1 MKQIRY
7 YMLAALAT
15 MMLVGCT
22 EDNNMD
28 AIPKPV
34 PAGIPETDEVAKALS
49 DIPGVTNVRLV
60 DEENTADDDSEAGET
75 ESLKANRRAG
85 ETAYVPSYTFS
96 FEQPIDHNRPELGTY
111 LQSCRLRYKGAEK
124 NVVVL
129 THGYNMEYYDTD
141 LATQLD
147 ANQLNIEHRY
157 FGESLPEAFDN
168 LDMTYLNSNQQA
180 RDIHNIVSTLKKYLF
195 KTGKWASTGTSK
207 DGITTALQAYWS
219 DYYKWTD
226 FDVYVPFCAPFLT
239 GTDYADGTH
248 SCNDITPGTY
258 LKDVCGYGYEA
269 GSKEAI
275 AYERLKKIPLLICTN
290 AKIRAA
296 ANKAVYQAA
305 PGSYQK
311 ILEQYNAKSP
321 MSTGDQTKDVTAF
334 ALYTYYNALFGK
346 FSYVQFYTWADLV
359 PDLKPLEDG
368 TATEEQWNFFMQFI
382 TWDYEEMKKYLADQQ
397 KKNTSQTMR
406 RGLTK
411 EEEQWDFLRF
421 RRESPGAPYNIQAF
435 TELGSADNDYSI
447 ANAPGSI
454 LKPADCEKVNYMFT
468 AQALYEQCGKA
479 GIYKQD
485 GGKLMKD
492 FRKWAETEN
501 TQPIIFVYAYNDP
514 WTGGG
519 IDDETVSQNPNM
531 LVRVVDGTATHA
543 DAFLHRELY
552 MKDSETKIVNAL
564 NKFLKLK

>member
-28 AIPKPV
+28 AIPQPV
-34 PAGIPETDEVAKALS
+34 PAGIPETDEVIKALS

-60 DEENTADDDSEAGET
+60 DEENTDDYSGAGET
-75 ESLKANRRAG
+75 ESLEANRRAG

-96 FEQPIDHNRPELGTY
+96 FEQPIDHNNPELGTY
-111 LQSCRLRYKGAEK
+111 LQACRLRYKGAEK

-147 ANQLNIEHRY
+147 ANQLSIEHRY
-157 FGESLPEAFDN
+157 FGQSLPEAFDN
-168 LDMTYLNSNQQA
+168 VDMTYLNSYQQA
-180 RDIHNIVSTLKKYLF
+180 CDIHNIVSTLKKYLF

-226 FDVYVPFCAPFLT
+226 FNVYVPFCAPFLT
-239 GTDYADGTH
+239 GTDYTDGTH

-275 AYERLKKIPLLICTN
+275 AYERLRKIPQLICTN

-296 ANKAVYQAA
+296 ANKAVYQAD
-305 PGSYQK
+305 PVSYQK

-334 ALYTYYNALFGK
+334 TLYNYYNALFSK
-346 FSYVQFYTWADLV
+346 FSYVQFYTWADIV
-359 PDLKPLEDG
+359 PDLEPLEKG
-368 TATEEQWNFFMQFI
+368 TATEDQWIFFMQFI
-382 TWDYEEMKKYLADQQ
+382 VMDSKALDKYLADQQ
-397 KKNTSQTMR
+397 KKKTSQAMR

-421 RRESPGAPYNIQAF
+421 RRESPAAPYNIQSF

-447 ANAPGSI
+447 VNTTGY
-454 LKPADCEKVNYMFT
+454 LKADDCLKVNYMFST
-468 AQALYEQCGKA
+468 QALYEKCGKA

-485 GGKLMKD
+485 GGYLMKD

-519 IDDETVSQNPNM
+519 ISDEAISKNSNM
-531 LVRVVDGTATHA
+531 LVKVVDGLATHT
-543 DAFLHRELY
+543 DVFLHREFY
-552 MKDSETKIVNAL
+552 TKDSETKIVNAL

>member
-1 MKQIRY
+1 MKEIRY
-7 YMLAALAT
+7 YLLAAVAT
-15 MMLVGCT
+15 MMLAGCT

-28 AIPKPV
+28 VIPQSV
-34 PAGIPETDEVAKALS
+34 PASVPETDEVIKALS
-49 DIPGVTNVRLV
+49 DIPGVKNVKLL
-60 DEENTADDDSEAGET
+60 DEEATDDYSGAEEVGGE
-75 ESLKANRRAG
+75 EANRRAG
-85 ETAYVPSYTFS
+85 ATVKVPSYTFS

-111 LQSCRLRYKGAEK
+111 LQACRLRYKGAEK

-141 LATQLD
+141 LATHLD

-157 FGESLPEAFDN
+157 FGQSLPEPFDN

-258 LKDVCGYGYEA
+258 LKDVCGNGYEA

-275 AYERLKKIPLLICTN
+275 AYERLRKIPQLICTN

-296 ANKAVYQAA
+296 ANKGVYQSDPA
-305 PGSYQK
+305 SYEK
-311 ILEQYNAKSP
+311 ILEQYNTKSP

-334 ALYTYYNALFGK
+334 TLYTYYNALFSK
-346 FSYVQFYTWADLV
+346 FSYVQFYMWADIV

-368 TATEEQWNFFMQFI
+368 TATQDQWNFFMQFI
-382 TWDYEEMKKYLADQQ
+382 TWDDKALEKYLVDQQ
-397 KKNTSQTMR
+397 KKKTSQTMR

-421 RRESPGAPYNIQAF
+421 RRESPRAPYNIQSF
-435 TELGSADNDYSI
+435 TELGSADNDYSL
-447 ANAPGSI
+447 ADVPGSI
-454 LKPADCEKVNYMFT
+454 LKADECVKVNYIFT
-468 AQALYEQCGKA
+468 TQYLYEQCGKA

-485 GGKLMKD
+485 GGYLMKH
-492 FRKWAETEN
+492 FREWAETEK

-519 IDDETVSQNPNM
+519 ISDETVAKNPNM
-531 LVRVVDGTATHA
+531 LIKVVDGLATHT
-543 DAFLHRELY
+543 DVFLHREQY
-552 MKDSETKIVNAL
+552 TKDSETKIVNAL

>member
-28 AIPKPV
+28 AIPQPV
-34 PAGIPETDEVAKALS
+34 PAGIPETDEVIKALS

-60 DEENTADDDSEAGET
+60 DEENTDDYSGAGEI
-75 ESLKANRRAG
+75 ESLEANRRAG

-96 FEQPIDHNRPELGTY
+96 FEQPIDHNNPELGTY
-111 LQSCRLRYKGAEK
+111 LQACRLRYKGAEK

-157 FGESLPEAFDN
+157 FGQSLPEAFDN
-168 LDMTYLNSNQQA
+168 VDMTYLNSNQQA

-226 FDVYVPFCAPFLT
+226 FNVYVPFCAPFLT
-239 GTDYADGTH
+239 GTDYTDGTH

-269 GSKEAI
+269 GSKEVI
-275 AYERLKKIPLLICTN
+275 AYERLRKIPQLICTN

-296 ANKAVYQAA
+296 ANKAVYQADPA
-305 PGSYQK
+305 SYGK
-311 ILEQYNAKSP
+311 IIEQYNAKSP

-334 ALYTYYNALFGK
+334 TLYTYYNALFSK
-346 FSYVQFYTWADLV
+346 FSYVQFYTWADIV

-368 TATEEQWNFFMQFI
+368 TATEDQWNFFMQFI
-382 TWDYEEMKKYLADQQ
+382 VMDDKALDKYLADQ
-397 KKNTSQTMR
+397 KKKTSQAMR
-406 RGLTK
+406 RGNTK

-421 RRESPGAPYNIQAF
+421 RRESPRAPYNIQAF

-447 ANAPGSI
+447 VNTTGY
-454 LKPADCEKVNYMFT
+454 LKADDCLKVNYLFT
-468 AQALYEQCGKA
+468 TQALYEQCGKA

-485 GGKLMKD
+485 GGYLMKD

-519 IDDETVSQNPNM
+519 ISDEAISKNPNM
-531 LVRVVDGTATHA
+531 LVKVVDGLATHT
-543 DAFLHRELY
+543 DVFLHREFY
-552 MKDSETKIVNAL
+552 TKDSETKIVNAL

>member
-1 MKQIRY
+1 
-7 YMLAALAT
+7 MLAALAT

-28 AIPKPV
+28 AIPQPV
-34 PAGIPETDEVAKALS
+34 PAGTPETDEVIKALS

-60 DEENTADDDSEAGET
+60 DEENTDDD
-75 ESLKANRRAG
+75 
-85 ETAYVPSYTFS
+85 VPSYTFS
-96 FEQPIDHNRPELGTY
+96 FEQPIDHERPELGTY
-111 LQSCRLRYKGAEK
+111 LQACRLRYKGAEK

-147 ANQLNIEHRY
+147 ANQLSIEHRY
-157 FGESLPEAFDN
+157 FGQSLPEAFDN
-168 LDMTYLNSNQQA
+168 VDMTYLNSNQQA
-180 RDIHNIVSTLKKYLF
+180 RDIHNIVSALKKYLF

-207 DGITTALQAYWS
+207 GGITTALQAYWS

-226 FDVYVPFCAPFLT
+226 FNVYVPFCAPFLT
-239 GTDYADGTH
+239 GTDYTDGSH

-275 AYERLKKIPLLICTN
+275 AYERLRKIPQLICTN

-296 ANKAVYQAA
+296 ANKAVYQADL
-305 PGSYQK
+305 GSYQK

-334 ALYTYYNALFGK
+334 TLYTYYNALFSK
-346 FSYVQFYTWADLV
+346 FSYVQFYTWADIV

-368 TATEEQWNFFMQFI
+368 TATEDQWNFFMQFI
-382 TWDYEEMKKYLADQQ
+382 TWDDKALDKYLAQQ
-397 KKNTSQTMR
+397 KKKTTQAMR
-406 RGLTK
+406 RGSTK

-421 RRESPGAPYNIQAF
+421 RRESPAAPYNIQSF

-447 ANAPGSI
+447 VNTTGY
-454 LKPADCEKVNYMFT
+454 LKADDCLKVNYLFT
-468 AQALYEQCGKA
+468 NQALYEQCGKA

-485 GGKLMKD
+485 GGYLMKD

-519 IDDETVSQNPNM
+519 IGDDIVAKNPNM
-531 LVRVVDGTATHA
+531 LVRVVDGIATHT

-552 MKDSETKIVNAL
+552 TKDSETKIVNAL

>member
-1 MKQIRY
+1 MKLIRY
-7 YMLAALAT
+7 YMLAALTT

-28 AIPKPV
+28 AIPQPV

-60 DEENTADDDSEAGET
+60 DEENTDDD
-75 ESLKANRRAG
+75 
-85 ETAYVPSYTFS
+85 VPSYTFS

-111 LQSCRLRYKGAEK
+111 LQACRLRYKGAEK

-147 ANQLNIEHRY
+147 ANQLSIEHRY
-157 FGESLPEAFDN
+157 FGQSLPEPFDN
-168 LDMTYLNSNQQA
+168 VDMTYLNSNQQA
-180 RDIHNIVSTLKKYLF
+180 RDIHNIVSALKKYLF

-207 DGITTALQAYWS
+207 GGITTALQAYWS

-226 FDVYVPFCAPFLT
+226 FNVYVPFCAPFLT
-239 GTDYADGTH
+239 GTDYTDGTH

-258 LKDVCGYGYEA
+258 LKDICGYGYEA

-275 AYERLKKIPLLICTN
+275 AYERLRKIPQLICTN

-296 ANKAVYQAA
+296 ANKAVYQADL
-305 PGSYQK
+305 GSYQK

-334 ALYTYYNALFGK
+334 ALYTYYNALFSK
-346 FSYVQFYTWADLV
+346 FSYVQFYTWADIV

-368 TATEEQWNFFMQFI
+368 TATEDQWNFFMQFI
-382 TWDYEEMKKYLADQQ
+382 TWDDKALDKYLADQ
-397 KKNTSQTMR
+397 KKKTTQAMR
-406 RGLTK
+406 RGSTK

-421 RRESPGAPYNIQAF
+421 RRESPAAPYNIQSF

-447 ANAPGSI
+447 VNTTGY
-454 LKPADCEKVNYMFT
+454 LKADDCLKVNYMFST
-468 AQALYEQCGKA
+468 QALYEQCGKA

-485 GGKLMKD
+485 GGYLMKD
-492 FRKWAETEN
+492 FRKWVETEN

-519 IDDETVSQNPNM
+519 ISDEAITKNPNM
-531 LVRVVDGTATHA
+531 LVRVVDGTATHT

-552 MKDSETKIVNAL
+552 TKDSETKIVNAL

>member
-28 AIPKPV
+28 AIPQPV
-34 PAGIPETDEVAKALS
+34 PAGIPETDEVIKALS

-60 DEENTADDDSEAGET
+60 DEENTDDYSGAGET
-75 ESLKANRRAG
+75 ESLEANRRAG

-96 FEQPIDHNRPELGTY
+96 FEQPIDHNNPELGTY
-111 LQSCRLRYKGAEK
+111 LQACRLRYKGAEK

-157 FGESLPEAFDN
+157 FGQSLPEAFDN
-168 LDMTYLNSNQQA
+168 VDMTYLNSNQQA

-226 FDVYVPFCAPFLT
+226 FNVYVPFCAPFLT
-239 GTDYADGTH
+239 GTDYTDGTH

-258 LKDVCGYGYEA
+258 LKDICGYGYEA

-275 AYERLKKIPLLICTN
+275 AYERLRKIPQLICTN

-296 ANKAVYQAA
+296 ANKAVYQAD
-305 PGSYQK
+305 PVSYQK

-334 ALYTYYNALFGK
+334 TLYTYYNALFSK
-346 FSYVQFYTWADLV
+346 FSYVQFYTWADIV

-368 TATEEQWNFFMQFI
+368 TATEDQWIFFMQFI
-382 TWDYEEMKKYLADQQ
+382 VMDSKALDKYLADQQ
-397 KKNTSQTMR
+397 KKKTSQAMR

-421 RRESPGAPYNIQAF
+421 RRESPRAPYNIQAF
-435 TELGSADNDYSI
+435 TELGSADNDYSLV
-447 ANAPGSI
+447 NTTGY
-454 LKPADCEKVNYMFT
+454 LKADDCLNVNYMFST
-468 AQALYEQCGKA
+468 QALYEKCGKA

-485 GGKLMKD
+485 GGYLMKD

-519 IDDETVSQNPNM
+519 ISDEAISKNPNM
-531 LVRVVDGTATHA
+531 LVKVVDGLATHT
-543 DAFLHRELY
+543 DVFLHREFY
-552 MKDSETKIVNAL
+552 TKESETTIVNAL

>member
-34 PAGIPETDEVAKALS
+34 PAGIPETDEVIKALS

-60 DEENTADDDSEAGET
+60 DEEATDDD
-75 ESLKANRRAG
+75 
-85 ETAYVPSYTFS
+85 VPSYTFS

-275 AYERLKKIPLLICTN
+275 AYERLKKIPQLICTN

-296 ANKAVYQAA
+296 ANKAVYQVDPA
-305 PGSYQK
+305 SYKK

-334 ALYTYYNALFGK
+334 TLYTYYNALFSK
-346 FSYVQFYTWADLV
+346 FSYVQFYTWADIV

-368 TATEEQWNFFMQFI
+368 TATEDQWNFFMQFI
-382 TWDYEEMKKYLADQQ
+382 TWDDKALDKYLAQQ
-397 KKNTSQTMR
+397 KKKTTQAMR
-406 RGLTK
+406 RGSTK

-421 RRESPGAPYNIQAF
+421 RRESPAAPYNIQAF

-447 ANAPGSI
+447 VNTTGY
-454 LKPADCEKVNYMFT
+454 LKADDCLKVNYLFT
-468 AQALYEQCGKA
+468 NQALYEQCGKA

-485 GGKLMKD
+485 GGYLMKD

-519 IDDETVSQNPNM
+519 IGDDIVAKNPNM
-531 LVRVVDGTATHA
+531 LVKVVDGIATHT

-552 MKDSETKIVNAL
+552 TKDSETKIVNAL

>member
-1 MKQIRY
+1 MKEIRY
-7 YMLAALAT
+7 YLLAAVAT
-15 MMLVGCT
+15 MMLAGCT

-28 AIPKPV
+28 VIPQSV
-34 PAGIPETDEVAKALS
+34 PASVPETDEVIKALS
-49 DIPGVTNVRLV
+49 DIPGVKNVKLL
-60 DEENTADDDSEAGET
+60 DEEATDDYSGAEEVGGE
-75 ESLKANRRAG
+75 EANRRAG
-85 ETAYVPSYTFS
+85 ATVKVPCYTFS

-111 LQSCRLRYKGAEK
+111 LQACRLRYKGADK

-141 LATQLD
+141 LATHLD

-157 FGESLPEAFDN
+157 FGQSLPEPFDN

-258 LKDVCGYGYEA
+258 LKDVCGNGYEA

-275 AYERLKKIPLLICTN
+275 AYERLRKIPQLICTN

-296 ANKAVYQAA
+296 ANKGVYQSDPA
-305 PGSYQK
+305 SYEK
-311 ILEQYNAKSP
+311 ILEQYNTKSP

-334 ALYTYYNALFGK
+334 TLYTYYNALFSK
-346 FSYVQFYTWADLV
+346 FSYVQFYMWADIV

-368 TATEEQWNFFMQFI
+368 TATQDQWNFFMQFI
-382 TWDYEEMKKYLADQQ
+382 TWDDKALEKYLVDQQ
-397 KKNTSQTMR
+397 KKKTSQTMR

-421 RRESPGAPYNIQAF
+421 RRESPRAPYNIQSF
-435 TELGSADNDYSI
+435 TELGSADNDYSL
-447 ANAPGSI
+447 ADVPGSI
-454 LKPADCEKVNYMFT
+454 LKADECVKVNYIFT
-468 AQALYEQCGKA
+468 TQYLYEQCGKA

-485 GGKLMKD
+485 GGYLMKH
-492 FRKWAETEN
+492 FREWAETEK

-519 IDDETVSQNPNM
+519 ISDETVAKNPSM
-531 LVRVVDGTATHA
+531 LVKVVDGLATHT
-543 DAFLHRELY
+543 DVFLHREQY
-552 MKDSETKIVNAL
+552 TKDSETKIVNAL

>member
-1 MKQIRY
+1 MKLIRY

-28 AIPKPV
+28 AIPQPV
-34 PAGIPETDEVAKALS
+34 PAGIPETDEVIKALS

-60 DEENTADDDSEAGET
+60 DEENTADDD
-75 ESLKANRRAG
+75 
-85 ETAYVPSYTFS
+85 VPSYTFS

-275 AYERLKKIPLLICTN
+275 AYERLKKIPQLICTN

-296 ANKAVYQAA
+296 ANKAVYQVDPA
-305 PGSYQK
+305 SYKK

-334 ALYTYYNALFGK
+334 TLYTYYNALFSK
-346 FSYVQFYTWADLV
+346 FSYVQFYTWADIV

-368 TATEEQWNFFMQFI
+368 TATEDQWNFFMQFI
-382 TWDYEEMKKYLADQQ
+382 TWDDKALDKYLAQQ
-397 KKNTSQTMR
+397 KKKTTQAMR
-406 RGLTK
+406 RGSTK

-421 RRESPGAPYNIQAF
+421 RRESPAAPYNIQAF

-447 ANAPGSI
+447 VNTTGY
-454 LKPADCEKVNYMFT
+454 LKADDCLKVNYLFT
-468 AQALYEQCGKA
+468 NQALYEQCGKA

-485 GGKLMKD
+485 GGYLMKD

-501 TQPIIFVYAYNDP
+501 TQPIIFVYAHNDP

-531 LVRVVDGTATHA
+531 LVKVVDGTATHA
-543 DAFLHRELY
+543 DAFLHIALY
-552 MKDSETKIVNAL
+552 TEDSKTKIVNAL

>member
-28 AIPKPV
+28 AIPQPV
-34 PAGIPETDEVAKALS
+34 PAGIPETDEVIKALS

-60 DEENTADDDSEAGET
+60 DEENTADDD
-75 ESLKANRRAG
+75 
-85 ETAYVPSYTFS
+85 VPSYTFS
-96 FEQPIDHNRPELGTY
+96 FEQPIDHNKPELGTY
-111 LQSCRLRYKGAEK
+111 LQACRLRYKGAEK

-147 ANQLNIEHRY
+147 ANQLSIEHRY
-157 FGESLPEAFDN
+157 FGQSLPEPFDN
-168 LDMTYLNSNQQA
+168 VDMTYLNSYQQA
-180 RDIHNIVSTLKKYLF
+180 CDIHNIVSTLKKYLF

-226 FDVYVPFCAPFLT
+226 FNVYVPFCAPFLT
-239 GTDYADGTH
+239 GTDYTDGTH

-258 LKDVCGYGYEA
+258 LKDICGYGYEA

-275 AYERLKKIPLLICTN
+275 AYERLRKIPQLICTN

-296 ANKAVYQAA
+296 ANKAVYQADL
-305 PGSYQK
+305 GSYQK

-334 ALYTYYNALFGK
+334 TLYTYYNALFSK
-346 FSYVQFYTWADLV
+346 FSYVQFYTWADIV
-359 PDLKPLEDG
+359 PDLKPLEKG
-368 TATEEQWNFFMQFI
+368 TATEDQWIFFMQFI
-382 TWDYEEMKKYLADQQ
+382 VMDSKALDKYLADQQ
-397 KKNTSQTMR
+397 KKKTSQAMR
-406 RGLTK
+406 RGSTK
-411 EEEQWDFLRF
+411 EEEQWDFLRL
-421 RRESPGAPYNIQAF
+421 RRETPAAPYNIQSF

-447 ANAPGSI
+447 VNTTGY
-454 LKPADCEKVNYMFT
+454 LKADDCLKVNYMFST
-468 AQALYEQCGKA
+468 QGLYEQCGKA

-485 GGKLMKD
+485 GGYLMKD

-519 IDDETVSQNPNM
+519 ISDEAIKKNPNM
-531 LVRVVDGTATHA
+531 LVRVVDGTATHT
-543 DAFLHRELY
+543 DAFLNPELY
-552 MKDSETKIVNAL
+552 TKDSKTKIVNAL

>member
-28 AIPKPV
+28 AIPQPV
-34 PAGIPETDEVAKALS
+34 PAGIPETDEVIKALS

-60 DEENTADDDSEAGET
+60 DEENTDDYSGAGET
-75 ESLKANRRAG
+75 ESLEANRRAG

-96 FEQPIDHNRPELGTY
+96 FEQPIDHNNPELGTY
-111 LQSCRLRYKGAEK
+111 LQACRLRYKGAEK

-147 ANQLNIEHRY
+147 ANQLSIEHRY
-157 FGESLPEAFDN
+157 FGQSLPEPFDN
-168 LDMTYLNSNQQA
+168 VDMTYLNSYQQA
-180 RDIHNIVSTLKKYLF
+180 CDIHNIVSTLKKYLF

-226 FDVYVPFCAPFLT
+226 FNVYVPFCAPFLT
-239 GTDYADGTH
+239 GTDYTDGTH

-258 LKDVCGYGYEA
+258 LKDICGYGYEA

-275 AYERLKKIPLLICTN
+275 AYERLRKIPQLICTN

-296 ANKAVYQAA
+296 ANKAVYQAD
-305 PGSYQK
+305 PVSYQK

-334 ALYTYYNALFGK
+334 TLYNYYNALFSK
-346 FSYVQFYTWADLV
+346 FSYVQFYTWADIV
-359 PDLKPLEDG
+359 PDLEPLEKG
-368 TATEEQWNFFMQFI
+368 TATEDQWNFFMQFI
-382 TWDYEEMKKYLADQQ
+382 VMDSKALDKYLADQQ
-397 KKNTSQTMR
+397 KKKTSQAMR

-421 RRESPGAPYNIQAF
+421 RRESPRAPYNIQSF

-447 ANAPGSI
+447 VNTTGY
-454 LKPADCEKVNYMFT
+454 LKADDCLKVNYMFT
-468 AQALYEQCGKA
+468 TQALYEQCGKA

-485 GGKLMKD
+485 GGYLMKD

-519 IDDETVSQNPNM
+519 ISDEAISKNSNM
-531 LVRVVDGTATHA
+531 LVKVVDGLATHT
-543 DAFLHRELY
+543 DVFLHREFY
-552 MKDSETKIVNAL
+552 TKDSETKIVNAL

>member
-1 MKQIRY
+1 
-7 YMLAALAT
+7 MLAALAT

-28 AIPKPV
+28 AIPQPV
-34 PAGIPETDEVAKALS
+34 PAGIPETDEVIKALS

-60 DEENTADDDSEAGET
+60 DEENTDDYSGAGET
-75 ESLKANRRAG
+75 ESLEANRRAG

-96 FEQPIDHNRPELGTY
+96 FEQPIDHNNPELGTY
-111 LQSCRLRYKGAEK
+111 LQACRLRYKGAEK

-157 FGESLPEAFDN
+157 FGQSLPEAFDN
-168 LDMTYLNSNQQA
+168 VDMTYLNSNQQA
-180 RDIHNIVSTLKKYLF
+180 CDIHNIVSTLKKYLF

-226 FDVYVPFCAPFLT
+226 FNVYVPFCAPFLT
-239 GTDYADGTH
+239 GTDYTDGTH

-269 GSKEAI
+269 GSKEVI
-275 AYERLKKIPLLICTN
+275 AYERLRKIPQLICTN

-296 ANKAVYQAA
+296 ANKAVYQAD

-321 MSTGDQTKDVTAF
+321 MSTGEQTKDVTAF
-334 ALYTYYNALFGK
+334 TLYTYYNALFSK
-346 FSYVQFYTWADLV
+346 FSYVQFYTWADIV
-359 PDLKPLEDG
+359 PDLEPLEKG
-368 TATEEQWNFFMQFI
+368 TATEDQWNFFMQFI
-382 TWDYEEMKKYLADQQ
+382 VMDSKALDKYLADQQ
-397 KKNTSQTMR
+397 KKKPSQAMR

-421 RRESPGAPYNIQAF
+421 RRESPRAPYNIQAF
-435 TELGSADNDYSI
+435 TELGSADNDYSLV
-447 ANAPGSI
+447 NTTGY
-454 LKPADCEKVNYMFT
+454 LKADDCLKVNYMFST
-468 AQALYEQCGKA
+468 QALYEKCGKA

-485 GGKLMKD
+485 GGYLMKD

-519 IDDETVSQNPNM
+519 IDDETVSKNPNM
-531 LVRVVDGTATHA
+531 LVKVVDGLATHT
-543 DAFLHRELY
+543 DVFLHREFY
-552 MKDSETKIVNAL
+552 TKDSETKIVNAL

>member
-28 AIPKPV
+28 AIPQPV
-34 PAGIPETDEVAKALS
+34 PAGIPETDEVIKALS

-60 DEENTADDDSEAGET
+60 DEENTDDYSGAGEI
-75 ESLKANRRAG
+75 ESLEANRRAG
-85 ETAYVPSYTFS
+85 ATASAPCYAFS

-111 LQSCRLRYKGAEK
+111 LQACRLRYKGAEK

-157 FGESLPEAFDN
+157 FGESLPEPVDN
-168 LDMTYLNSNQQA
+168 LDLTYLNSNQQA
-180 RDIHNIVSTLKKYLF
+180 RDIHNIVSALKENLF

-226 FDVYVPFCAPFLT
+226 FDVYVPFCAPFMI
-239 GTDYADGTH
+239 GTDYTDGTH

-258 LKDVCGYGYEA
+258 LKDICGYGYEA

-275 AYERLKKIPLLICTN
+275 AYERLRKIPQLICTN
-290 AKIRAA
+290 EKIRAA
-296 ANKAVYQAA
+296 ANKAVYQADPA
-305 PGSYQK
+305 SYQK

-334 ALYTYYNALFGK
+334 TLYTYYDALFSK
-346 FSYVQFYTWADLV
+346 FSYVQFYTWADIV

-368 TATEEQWNFFMQFI
+368 TATEDEWTFFMQFI
-382 TWDYEEMKKYLADQQ
+382 VMDDKALDKYLADQQ
-397 KKNTSQTMR
+397 KEKTSQAMR
-406 RGLTK
+406 GATK
-411 EEEQWDFLRF
+411 EEEQWDYLRF
-421 RRESPGAPYNIQAF
+421 RRESPRAPYNIQAF
-435 TELGSADNDYSI
+435 TELGAADNDYSI
-447 ANAPGSI
+447 ANTPGSI
-454 LKPADCEKVNYMFT
+454 LTPADCEKVNYMFST
-468 AQALYEQCGKA
+468 QALYEQCGKA

-485 GGKLMKD
+485 GGYLMKD

-519 IDDETVSQNPNM
+519 IDDETVSQNDM
-531 LVRVVDGTATHA
+531 LVKVVDGLATHT
-543 DAFLHRELY
+543 DVFLHREFY
-552 MKDSETKIVNAL
+552 TKDSETKIVNAL

>member
-28 AIPKPV
+28 AIPQPV
-34 PAGIPETDEVAKALS
+34 PAGIPETDEVIKALS

-60 DEENTADDDSEAGET
+60 DEENTDDD
-75 ESLKANRRAG
+75 
-85 ETAYVPSYTFS
+85 VPSYTFS

-111 LQSCRLRYKGAEK
+111 LQACRLRYKGAEK

-147 ANQLNIEHRY
+147 ANQLSIEHRY
-157 FGESLPEAFDN
+157 FGQSLPEPFDN
-168 LDMTYLNSNQQA
+168 VDMTYLNSYQQA
-180 RDIHNIVSTLKKYLF
+180 CDIHNIVSTLKKYLF

-207 DGITTALQAYWS
+207 GGITTALQAYWS

-226 FDVYVPFCAPFLT
+226 FNVYVPFCAPFLT
-239 GTDYADGTH
+239 GTDYTDGTH

-258 LKDVCGYGYEA
+258 LKDVCGNGYEA

-275 AYERLKKIPLLICTN
+275 AYERLKKIPQLICTN

-296 ANKAVYQAA
+296 ANKAVYQADPA
-305 PGSYQK
+305 SYGK

-334 ALYTYYNALFGK
+334 ALYTYYNALFSK
-346 FSYVQFYTWADLV
+346 FSYVQFYTWADIV

-368 TATEEQWNFFMQFI
+368 TATEDQWNFFMQFI
-382 TWDYEEMKKYLADQQ
+382 TWDDKALDKYLADQ
-397 KKNTSQTMR
+397 KKKTSQAMR
-406 RGLTK
+406 RGSTK
-411 EEEQWDFLRF
+411 EEEQWDFLRL
-421 RRESPGAPYNIQAF
+421 RRETPAAPYNIQSF

-447 ANAPGSI
+447 VNTTGY
-454 LKPADCEKVNYMFT
+454 LKADDCLKVNYMFST
-468 AQALYEQCGKA
+468 QALYEQCGKA

-485 GGKLMKD
+485 GGYLMKD

-519 IDDETVSQNPNM
+519 IGDDIVAKNPKM
-531 LVRVVDGTATHA
+531 LVRVVDGTATHT
-543 DAFLHRELY
+543 DAFLNPELY
-552 MKDSETKIVNAL
+552 TKDSKTKIVNAL

>member
-28 AIPKPV
+28 AIPQPV
-34 PAGIPETDEVAKALS
+34 PAGIPETDEVIKALS

-60 DEENTADDDSEAGET
+60 DEENTDDYSGAGET
-75 ESLKANRRAG
+75 ESLEANRRAG

-96 FEQPIDHNRPELGTY
+96 FEQPIDHNNPELGTY
-111 LQSCRLRYKGAEK
+111 LQACRLRYKGAEK

-157 FGESLPEAFDN
+157 FGQSLPEPFDN
-168 LDMTYLNSNQQA
+168 VDMTYLNSNQQA

-226 FDVYVPFCAPFLT
+226 FNVYVPFCAPFLT
-239 GTDYADGTH
+239 GTDYTDGTH
-248 SCNDITPGTY
+248 SCNDITTGTY

-269 GSKEAI
+269 GSKEVI
-275 AYERLKKIPLLICTN
+275 AYERLRKIPQLICTN

-296 ANKAVYQAA
+296 ANKAVYQAD

-334 ALYTYYNALFGK
+334 TLYTYYNALFSK
-346 FSYVQFYTWADLV
+346 FSYVQFYTWADIV
-359 PDLKPLEDG
+359 PDLKPLEKG
-368 TATEEQWNFFMQFI
+368 TATEDQWNFFMQFI
-382 TWDYEEMKKYLADQQ
+382 VMDSKALDKYLADQQ
-397 KKNTSQTMR
+397 KKKTSQAMR
-406 RGLTK
+406 RGNTK

-421 RRESPGAPYNIQAF
+421 RRESPRAPYNIQSF

-447 ANAPGSI
+447 VNNTGY
-454 LKPADCEKVNYMFT
+454 LKAEDCLNVNYMFST
-468 AQALYEQCGKA
+468 QALYEKCGKA

-485 GGKLMKD
+485 GGYLMKD

-519 IDDETVSQNPNM
+519 ISDEAISKNPNM
-531 LVRVVDGTATHA
+531 LVKVVDGLATHT
-543 DAFLHRELY
+543 DVFLHRQLY
-552 MKDSETKIVNAL
+552 TKESETTIVNAL

>member
-28 AIPKPV
+28 AIPQPV
-34 PAGIPETDEVAKALS
+34 PAGIPETDEVIKALS

-60 DEENTADDDSEAGET
+60 DEENTDDYSGAGET
-75 ESLKANRRAG
+75 ESLEANRRAG

-96 FEQPIDHNRPELGTY
+96 FEQPIDHNNPELGTY
-111 LQSCRLRYKGAEK
+111 LQACRLRYKGAEK

-157 FGESLPEAFDN
+157 FGQSLPEAFDN
-168 LDMTYLNSNQQA
+168 VDMTYLNSNQQA

-239 GTDYADGTH
+239 GTDYIDGTH
-248 SCNDITPGTY
+248 SCNDISTGTY
-258 LKDVCGYGYEA
+258 LKDVCGYGYDD
-269 GSKEAI
+269 SKMVI
-275 AYERLKKIPLLICTN
+275 AYKRLREIPQLICTN

-296 ANKAVYQAA
+296 ANKAVYQAD

-334 ALYTYYNALFGK
+334 TLYTYYNALFSK
-346 FSYVQFYTWADLV
+346 FSYVQFYTWADIV

-368 TATEEQWNFFMQFI
+368 TATEDQWNFFMQFI
-382 TWDYEEMKKYLADQQ
+382 VMDDKALDKYLADQQ
-397 KKNTSQTMR
+397 KKKPSQAMR

-421 RRESPGAPYNIQAF
+421 RRESPRAPYNIQAF

-447 ANAPGSI
+447 VNTTGY
-454 LKPADCEKVNYMFT
+454 LKADDCLKVNYMFT
-468 AQALYEQCGKA
+468 TQALYEQCGKA

-485 GGKLMKD
+485 GGYLMKD

-519 IDDETVSQNPNM
+519 ISDEAISKNPNM
-531 LVRVVDGTATHA
+531 LVKVVDGLATHT
-543 DAFLHRELY
+543 DVFLHRDFYTE
-552 MKDSETKIVNAL
+552 DSKTKIVNAL

>member
-28 AIPKPV
+28 AIPQPV
-34 PAGIPETDEVAKALS
+34 PAGIPETDEVIKALS

-60 DEENTADDDSEAGET
+60 DEENTDDYSGAGET
-75 ESLKANRRAG
+75 ESLEANRRAG

-96 FEQPIDHNRPELGTY
+96 FEQPIDHNNPELGTY
-111 LQSCRLRYKGAEK
+111 LQACRLRYKGAEK

-147 ANQLNIEHRY
+147 ANQLSIEHRY
-157 FGESLPEAFDN
+157 FGQSLPEAFDN
-168 LDMTYLNSNQQA
+168 VDMTYLNSYQQA
-180 RDIHNIVSTLKKYLF
+180 CDIHNIVSTLKKYLF

-226 FDVYVPFCAPFLT
+226 FNVYVPFCAPFLT
-239 GTDYADGTH
+239 GTDYTDGTH

-269 GSKEAI
+269 GSKEVI
-275 AYERLKKIPLLICTN
+275 AYERLRKIPQLICTN

-296 ANKAVYQAA
+296 ANKAVYQAD

-334 ALYTYYNALFGK
+334 TLYTYYNALFSK
-346 FSYVQFYTWADLV
+346 FSYVQFFTWSDIV
-359 PDLKPLEDG
+359 PDLEPLEKG
-368 TATEEQWNFFMQFI
+368 TATEDQWNFFMQFI
-382 TWDYEEMKKYLADQQ
+382 VMDSKALDKYLADQ
-397 KKNTSQTMR
+397 KKKTSQAMR
-406 RGLTK
+406 RGSTK
-411 EEEQWDFLRF
+411 EEEQWDYLRF
-421 RRESPGAPYNIQAF
+421 RRESPRAPYNIQSF
-435 TELGSADNDYSI
+435 TELGAADNDYSI
-447 ANAPGSI
+447 VNTTGY
-454 LKPADCEKVNYMFT
+454 LKADDCLKVNYMFST
-468 AQALYEQCGKA
+468 QGLYEQCGKA

-485 GGKLMKD
+485 GGYLMKD

-519 IDDETVSQNPNM
+519 IDDETVSKNPNM
-531 LVRVVDGTATHA
+531 LVKVVDGLATHT
-543 DAFLHRELY
+543 DVFLHREFY
-552 MKDSETKIVNAL
+552 TKDSETKIVNAL

>member
-1 MKQIRY
+1 MKLIRY

-28 AIPKPV
+28 AIPQPV
-34 PAGIPETDEVAKALS
+34 PAGTPETDEVIKALS

-60 DEENTADDDSEAGET
+60 DEENTDDD
-75 ESLKANRRAG
+75 
-85 ETAYVPSYTFS
+85 VPSYTFS
-96 FEQPIDHNRPELGTY
+96 FEQPIDHERPELGTY
-111 LQSCRLRYKGAEK
+111 LQACRLRYKGAEK

-147 ANQLNIEHRY
+147 ANQLSIEHRY
-157 FGESLPEAFDN
+157 FGQSLPEAFDN
-168 LDMTYLNSNQQA
+168 VDMTYLNSNQQA
-180 RDIHNIVSTLKKYLF
+180 RDIHNIVSALKKYLF

-207 DGITTALQAYWS
+207 GGITTALQAYWS

-226 FDVYVPFCAPFLT
+226 FNVYVPFCAPFLT
-239 GTDYADGTH
+239 GTDYTDGSH

-275 AYERLKKIPLLICTN
+275 AYERLRKIPQLICTN

-296 ANKAVYQAA
+296 ANKAVYQADL
-305 PGSYQK
+305 GSYQK

-334 ALYTYYNALFGK
+334 TLYTYYNALFSK
-346 FSYVQFYTWADLV
+346 FSYVQFYTWADIV
-359 PDLKPLEDG
+359 PDLKPLDDG
-368 TATEEQWNFFMQFI
+368 TATEDQWNFFMQFI
-382 TWDYEEMKKYLADQQ
+382 TWDDKALDKYLAQQ
-397 KKNTSQTMR
+397 KKKTTQAMR
-406 RGLTK
+406 RGSTK

-421 RRESPGAPYNIQAF
+421 RRESPAAPYNIQSF

-447 ANAPGSI
+447 VNTTGY
-454 LKPADCEKVNYMFT
+454 LKADDCLKVNYLFT
-468 AQALYEQCGKA
+468 NQALYEQCGKA

-485 GGKLMKD
+485 GGYLMKD

-519 IDDETVSQNPNM
+519 IGDDIVAKNPNM
-531 LVRVVDGTATHA
+531 LVRVVDGIATHT

-552 MKDSETKIVNAL
+552 TKDSETKIVNAL

>member
-1 MKQIRY
+1 M
-7 YMLAALAT
+7 
-15 MMLVGCT
+15 
-22 EDNNMD
+22 
-28 AIPKPV
+28 
-34 PAGIPETDEVAKALS
+34 AKALS

-60 DEENTADDDSEAGET
+60 DEENTDDD
-75 ESLKANRRAG
+75 
-85 ETAYVPSYTFS
+85 VPSYTFS

-111 LQSCRLRYKGAEK
+111 LQACRLRYKGAEK
-124 NVVVL
+124 NVVVQ

-147 ANQLNIEHRY
+147 ANQLSIEHRY
-157 FGESLPEAFDN
+157 FGQSLPEPFDN
-168 LDMTYLNSNQQA
+168 VDMTYLNSNQQA
-180 RDIHNIVSTLKKYLF
+180 RDIHNIVSALKKYLF

-207 DGITTALQAYWS
+207 GGITTALQAYWS

-239 GTDYADGTH
+239 GTDYTDGTH

-258 LKDVCGYGYEA
+258 LKDVCGNGYEA

-275 AYERLKKIPLLICTN
+275 AYERLKKIPQLICTN

-296 ANKAVYQAA
+296 ANKAVYQADL
-305 PGSYQK
+305 GSYQK

-334 ALYTYYNALFGK
+334 ALYTYYNALFSK
-346 FSYVQFYTWADLV
+346 FSYVQFYTWSDIV

-368 TATEEQWNFFMQFI
+368 TATEDQWNFFMQFI
-382 TWDYEEMKKYLADQQ
+382 TWDDKALDKYLADQ
-397 KKNTSQTMR
+397 KKKTSQAMR
-406 RGLTK
+406 RGSTK
-411 EEEQWDFLRF
+411 EEEQWDYLRF
-421 RRESPGAPYNIQAF
+421 RRESPQAPYNIQSF
-435 TELGSADNDYSI
+435 TELGAADNDYSI
-447 ANAPGSI
+447 ANTPGSI
-454 LKPADCEKVNYMFT
+454 LTPADCEKVNYMFT
-468 AQALYEQCGKA
+468 NQALYEQCGKA

-485 GGKLMKD
+485 GGYLMKD
-492 FRKWAETEN
+492 FRKWVETEN

-519 IDDETVSQNPNM
+519 ISDEAIKKNPNM
-531 LVRVVDGTATHA
+531 LVRVVDGTATHT

-552 MKDSETKIVNAL
+552 TKDSETKIVNAL

>member
-60 DEENTADDDSEAGET
+60 DEENTDDD
-75 ESLKANRRAG
+75 
-85 ETAYVPSYTFS
+85 VPSYTFS

-111 LQSCRLRYKGAEK
+111 LQACRLKYKGAEK

-147 ANQLNIEHRY
+147 ANQLSIEHRY
-157 FGESLPEAFDN
+157 FGQSLPEPFDN
-168 LDMTYLNSNQQA
+168 VDMTYLNSYQQA
-180 RDIHNIVSTLKKYLF
+180 CDIHNIVSALKKYLF

-226 FDVYVPFCAPFLT
+226 FNVYVPFCAPFLT
-239 GTDYADGTH
+239 GTDYTDGTH

-258 LKDVCGYGYEA
+258 LKDVCGNGYEA

-275 AYERLKKIPLLICTN
+275 AYERLRKIPQLICTN

-296 ANKAVYQAA
+296 ANKAVYQADL
-305 PGSYQK
+305 GSYQK

-334 ALYTYYNALFGK
+334 TLYTYYNALFSK
-346 FSYVQFYTWADLV
+346 FSYVQFYTWADIV

-368 TATEEQWNFFMQFI
+368 TATEDQWNFFMQFI

-435 TELGSADNDYSI
+435 TELGAADNDYSI
-447 ANAPGSI
+447 VNTTGY
-454 LKPADCEKVNYMFT
+454 LKADDCLKVNYMFST
-468 AQALYEQCGKA
+468 QALYEQCGKA

-485 GGKLMKD
+485 GGYLMKD

-519 IDDETVSQNPNM
+519 ISDEAIKKNPNM
-531 LVRVVDGTATHA
+531 LVRVVDGTATHT

-552 MKDSETKIVNAL
+552 TKDSETKIVNAL

>member
-28 AIPKPV
+28 AIPQPV
-34 PAGIPETDEVAKALS
+34 PAGIPETDEVIKALS

-60 DEENTADDDSEAGET
+60 DEENTDDYSGAGET
-75 ESLKANRRAG
+75 ESLEANRRAG

-96 FEQPIDHNRPELGTY
+96 FEQPIDHNNPELGTY
-111 LQSCRLRYKGAEK
+111 LQACRLRYKGAEK

-147 ANQLNIEHRY
+147 ANQLSIEHRY
-157 FGESLPEAFDN
+157 FGQSLPEAFDN
-168 LDMTYLNSNQQA
+168 VDMTYLNSNQQA

-226 FDVYVPFCAPFLT
+226 FNVYVPFCAPFLT
-239 GTDYADGTH
+239 GTDYTDGTH
-248 SCNDITPGTY
+248 SCNDITTGTY

-269 GSKEAI
+269 GSKEVI
-275 AYERLKKIPLLICTN
+275 AYERLRKIPQLICTN

-296 ANKAVYQAA
+296 ANKAVYQADPA
-305 PGSYQK
+305 SYGK
-311 ILEQYNAKSP
+311 IIEQYNAKSP

-334 ALYTYYNALFGK
+334 TLYTYYNALFSK
-346 FSYVQFYTWADLV
+346 FSYVQFYTWADIV
-359 PDLKPLEDG
+359 PDLKPLEKG
-368 TATEEQWNFFMQFI
+368 TATEDQWNFFLQFI
-382 TWDYEEMKKYLADQQ
+382 TWDDKALDKYLADQQ
-397 KKNTSQTMR
+397 KKKTTQTMR

-421 RRESPGAPYNIQAF
+421 RRESPRAPYNIQSF

-447 ANAPGSI
+447 VNTTGY
-454 LKPADCEKVNYMFT
+454 LKADDCLKVNYMFST
-468 AQALYEQCGKA
+468 QGLYEQCGKA

-485 GGKLMKD
+485 GGYLMKD

-519 IDDETVSQNPNM
+519 ISDEAISKNPNM
-531 LVRVVDGTATHA
+531 LVKVVDGLATHT
-543 DAFLHRELY
+543 DVFLHREFY
-552 MKDSETKIVNAL
+552 AKDSETKIVNAL

>member
-28 AIPKPV
+28 AIPQPV
-34 PAGIPETDEVAKALS
+34 PAGIPETDEVIKALS

-60 DEENTADDDSEAGET
+60 DEENTDDDD
-75 ESLKANRRAG
+75 
-85 ETAYVPSYTFS
+85 VPSYTFS

-111 LQSCRLRYKGAEK
+111 LQACRLRYKGAEK
-124 NVVVL
+124 NVVVQ

-147 ANQLNIEHRY
+147 ANQLSIEHRY
-157 FGESLPEAFDN
+157 FGQSLPEPFDN
-168 LDMTYLNSNQQA
+168 VDMTYLNSYQQA
-180 RDIHNIVSTLKKYLF
+180 CDIHNIVSALKKYLF

-207 DGITTALQAYWS
+207 GGITTALQAYWS

-226 FDVYVPFCAPFLT
+226 FNVHVPFCAPFLT
-239 GTDYADGTH
+239 GTDYTDGSH

-258 LKDVCGYGYEA
+258 LKDVCGNGYEA

-275 AYERLKKIPLLICTN
+275 AYERLKKIPQLICTN

-296 ANKAVYQAA
+296 ANKAVYQADL
-305 PGSYQK
+305 GSYQK

-321 MSTGDQTKDVTAF
+321 MSTGDQTKDATAF
-334 ALYTYYNALFGK
+334 TLYTYYNALFSK
-346 FSYVQFYTWADLV
+346 FSYVQFYTWAYIV

-368 TATEEQWNFFMQFI
+368 TATEDQWNFFMQFI
-382 TWDYEEMKKYLADQQ
+382 TWDDKALDKYLADQ
-397 KKNTSQTMR
+397 KKKTSQAMR

-411 EEEQWDFLRF
+411 EEEQWDFLRL
-421 RRESPGAPYNIQAF
+421 RRETPAAPYNIQSF
-435 TELGSADNDYSI
+435 TELGAADNDYSI
-447 ANAPGSI
+447 VNTTGY
-454 LKPADCEKVNYMFT
+454 LKADDCLKVNYMFST
-468 AQALYEQCGKA
+468 QALYEQCGKA

-485 GGKLMKD
+485 GGYLMKD

-519 IDDETVSQNPNM
+519 IGDDIVAKNPKM
-531 LVRVVDGTATHA
+531 LVRVVDGTATHT

-552 MKDSETKIVNAL
+552 TKDSETKIVNAL

>member
-1 MKQIRY
+1 MKEIRY
-7 YMLAALAT
+7 YLLAAVAT
-15 MMLVGCT
+15 MMLAGCT

-28 AIPKPV
+28 VIPQSV
-34 PAGIPETDEVAKALS
+34 PASVPETDEVAKALS
-49 DIPGVTNVRLV
+49 DIPGVKNVRLL
-60 DEENTADDDSEAGET
+60 DEENTDDYSGAEEVGGE
-75 ESLKANRRAG
+75 EANRRAG
-85 ETAYVPSYTFS
+85 ATVKVPSYTFS

-111 LQSCRLRYKGAEK
+111 LQACRLRYKGADK

-141 LATQLD
+141 LATHLD

-157 FGESLPEAFDN
+157 FGQSLPEPFDN

-258 LKDVCGYGYEA
+258 LKDVCGNGYEA

-275 AYERLKKIPLLICTN
+275 AYERLRKIPQLICTN

-296 ANKAVYQAA
+296 ANKGVYQSDPA
-305 PGSYQK
+305 SYEK
-311 ILEQYNAKSP
+311 ILEQYNTKSP

-334 ALYTYYNALFGK
+334 TLYTYYNALFSK
-346 FSYVQFYTWADLV
+346 FSYVQFYMWADIV

-368 TATEEQWNFFMQFI
+368 TATEDQWNFFMQFI
-382 TWDYEEMKKYLADQQ
+382 TWDDKALEKYLVDQQ
-397 KKNTSQTMR
+397 KKKTSQTMR

-421 RRESPGAPYNIQAF
+421 RRESPRAPYNIQSF
-435 TELGSADNDYSI
+435 TELGSADNDYSLVDV
-447 ANAPGSI
+447 PGSI
-454 LKPADCEKVNYMFT
+454 LKADECVKVNYIFT
-468 AQALYEQCGKA
+468 TQYLYEQCGKA

-485 GGKLMKD
+485 GGYLMKH
-492 FRKWAETEN
+492 FREWAETEK

-519 IDDETVSQNPNM
+519 ISDETVAKNPNM
-531 LVRVVDGTATHA
+531 LIKVVDGLATHT
-543 DAFLHRELY
+543 DVFLHREQY
-552 MKDSETKIVNAL
+552 TKDSETKIVNAL

>member
-28 AIPKPV
+28 AIPQPV
-34 PAGIPETDEVAKALS
+34 PAGIPETDEVIKALS

-60 DEENTADDDSEAGET
+60 DEENTDDYSGAGET
-75 ESLKANRRAG
+75 ESLEANRRAG

-96 FEQPIDHNRPELGTY
+96 FEQPIDHNNPELGTY
-111 LQSCRLRYKGAEK
+111 LQACRLRYKGAEK

-147 ANQLNIEHRY
+147 ANQLSIEHRY
-157 FGESLPEAFDN
+157 FGQSLPEAFDN
-168 LDMTYLNSNQQA
+168 VDMTYLNSNQQA

-239 GTDYADGTH
+239 GTDYIDGTH
-248 SCNDITPGTY
+248 SCNDISTGTY
-258 LKDVCGYGYEA
+258 LKDVCGYGYDD
-269 GSKEAI
+269 SKMVI
-275 AYERLKKIPLLICTN
+275 AYKRLREIPQLICTN

-296 ANKAVYQAA
+296 ANKAVYQAD

-334 ALYTYYNALFGK
+334 TLYTYYNALFSK
-346 FSYVQFYTWADLV
+346 FSYVQFYTWADIV

-368 TATEEQWNFFMQFI
+368 TATEDQWNFFMQFI
-382 TWDYEEMKKYLADQQ
+382 VMDDKALDKYLADQQ
-397 KKNTSQTMR
+397 KKKTSQAMR

-421 RRESPGAPYNIQAF
+421 RRESPRAPYNIQAF

-447 ANAPGSI
+447 VNTTGY
-454 LKPADCEKVNYMFT
+454 LKADDCLKVNYMFST
-468 AQALYEQCGKA
+468 QGLYEQCGKA

-485 GGKLMKD
+485 GGYLMKD

-519 IDDETVSQNPNM
+519 ISDEAISKNPNM
-531 LVRVVDGTATHA
+531 LVKVVDGLATHT
-543 DAFLHRELY
+543 DVFLHREFY
-552 MKDSETKIVNAL
+552 TKDSETTIVNAL

>member
-28 AIPKPV
+28 AIPQPV
-34 PAGIPETDEVAKALS
+34 PAGIPETDEVIKALS

-60 DEENTADDDSEAGET
+60 DEENTDDYSGAGET
-75 ESLKANRRAG
+75 ESLEANRRAG

-96 FEQPIDHNRPELGTY
+96 FEQPIDHNNPELGTY
-111 LQSCRLRYKGAEK
+111 LQACRLRYKGAEK

-157 FGESLPEAFDN
+157 FGQSLPEPFDN
-168 LDMTYLNSNQQA
+168 VDMTYLNSNQQA

-226 FDVYVPFCAPFLT
+226 FNVYVPFCAPFLT
-239 GTDYADGTH
+239 GTDYTDGTH

-269 GSKEAI
+269 GSKEVI
-275 AYERLKKIPLLICTN
+275 AYERLRKIPQLICTN

-296 ANKAVYQAA
+296 ANKAVYQADPA
-305 PGSYQK
+305 SYGK
-311 ILEQYNAKSP
+311 IIEQYNAKSP

-334 ALYTYYNALFGK
+334 TLYTYYNALFSK
-346 FSYVQFYTWADLV
+346 FSYVQFYTWADIV

-368 TATEEQWNFFMQFI
+368 TATEDQWIFFMQFI
-382 TWDYEEMKKYLADQQ
+382 VMDSKALDKYLADQQ
-397 KKNTSQTMR
+397 KKKTSQAMR
-406 RGLTK
+406 RGNTK

-421 RRESPGAPYNIQAF
+421 RRESPRAPYNIQAF
-435 TELGSADNDYSI
+435 TELGSADNDYSLV
-447 ANAPGSI
+447 NTTGY
-454 LKPADCEKVNYMFT
+454 LKADDCLNVNYMFST
-468 AQALYEQCGKA
+468 QALYEKCGKA

-485 GGKLMKD
+485 GGYLMKD
-492 FRKWAETEN
+492 FRKWAETES

-519 IDDETVSQNPNM
+519 ISDEAISKNPNM
-531 LVRVVDGTATHA
+531 LVKVVDGLATHT
-543 DAFLHRELY
+543 DVFLHREFY
-552 MKDSETKIVNAL
+552 TKESETTIVNAL

>member
-28 AIPKPV
+28 AIPQPV
-34 PAGIPETDEVAKALS
+34 PAGIPETDEVIKALS

-60 DEENTADDDSEAGET
+60 DEENTDDYSGAGET
-75 ESLKANRRAG
+75 ESLEANRRAG

-96 FEQPIDHNRPELGTY
+96 FEQPIDHNNPELGTY
-111 LQSCRLRYKGAEK
+111 LQACRLRYKGAEK

-157 FGESLPEAFDN
+157 FGQSLPEAFDN
-168 LDMTYLNSNQQA
+168 VDMTYLNSYQQA
-180 RDIHNIVSTLKKYLF
+180 CDIHNIVSTLKKYLF

-239 GTDYADGTH
+239 GTDYTDGTH

-258 LKDVCGYGYEA
+258 LKDICGYGYEA
-269 GSKEAI
+269 GSKEVI
-275 AYERLKKIPLLICTN
+275 AYERLRKIPQLICTN

-296 ANKAVYQAA
+296 ANKAVYQADPA
-305 PGSYQK
+305 SYGK
-311 ILEQYNAKSP
+311 IIEQYNAKSP

-334 ALYTYYNALFGK
+334 TLYTYYNALFSK
-346 FSYVQFYTWADLV
+346 FSYVQFFTWSDIV

-368 TATEEQWNFFMQFI
+368 TATEDQWNFFMQFI
-382 TWDYEEMKKYLADQQ
+382 VMDDKALDKYLADQQ
-397 KKNTSQTMR
+397 KKKTTQAMR
-406 RGLTK
+406 RGNTK

-421 RRESPGAPYNIQAF
+421 RRESPRAPYNIQAF

-447 ANAPGSI
+447 VNNTGY
-454 LKPADCEKVNYMFT
+454 LKADDCLKVNYMFST
-468 AQALYEQCGKA
+468 QALYEKCGKA

-485 GGKLMKD
+485 GGYLMKD

-519 IDDETVSQNPNM
+519 IDDETIKKNPNM
-531 LVRVVDGTATHA
+531 LVKVVDGLATHT
-543 DAFLHRELY
+543 DVFLHRQLY
-552 MKDSETKIVNAL
+552 TKESETTIVNAL

>member
-34 PAGIPETDEVAKALS
+34 PAGIPETDEVIKALS

-60 DEENTADDDSEAGET
+60 DEEATDDD
-75 ESLKANRRAG
+75 
-85 ETAYVPSYTFS
+85 VPSYTFS

-111 LQSCRLRYKGAEK
+111 LQACRLKYKGAEK

-275 AYERLKKIPLLICTN
+275 AYERLKKIPQLICTN

-296 ANKAVYQAA
+296 ANKAVYQVDPA
-305 PGSYQK
+305 SYKK

-334 ALYTYYNALFGK
+334 TLYTYYNALFSK
-346 FSYVQFYTWADLV
+346 FSYVQFYTWADIV

-368 TATEEQWNFFMQFI
+368 TATEDQWNFFMQFI
-382 TWDYEEMKKYLADQQ
+382 TWDDKALDKYLAQQ
-397 KKNTSQTMR
+397 KKKTTQAMR
-406 RGLTK
+406 RGSTK

-421 RRESPGAPYNIQAF
+421 RRESPAAPYNIQAF

-447 ANAPGSI
+447 VNTTGY
-454 LKPADCEKVNYMFT
+454 LKADDCLKVNYLFT
-468 AQALYEQCGKA
+468 NQALYEQCGKA

-485 GGKLMKD
+485 GGYLMKD

-501 TQPIIFVYAYNDP
+501 TQPIIFVYAHNDP

-531 LVRVVDGTATHA
+531 LVKVVDGTATHA
-543 DAFLHRELY
+543 DAFLHIALY
-552 MKDSETKIVNAL
+552 TEDSKTKIVNAL

>member
-1 MKQIRY
+1 MKEIRY
-7 YMLAALAT
+7 YLLAAVAT
-15 MMLVGCT
+15 MMLAGCT

-28 AIPKPV
+28 VIPQSV
-34 PAGIPETDEVAKALS
+34 PASVPETDEVIKALS
-49 DIPGVTNVRLV
+49 DIPGVKNVKLL
-60 DEENTADDDSEAGET
+60 DEEATDDYSGAEEVGGE
-75 ESLKANRRAG
+75 EANRRAG
-85 ETAYVPSYTFS
+85 ATVKVPSYTFS

-111 LQSCRLRYKGAEK
+111 LQACRLRYKGAEK

-141 LATQLD
+141 LATHLD

-157 FGESLPEAFDN
+157 FGQSLPEPFDN

-258 LKDVCGYGYEA
+258 LKDVCGNGYEA

-275 AYERLKKIPLLICTN
+275 AYERLRKIPQLICTN

-296 ANKAVYQAA
+296 ANKGVYQSDPA
-305 PGSYQK
+305 SYEK
-311 ILEQYNAKSP
+311 ILEQYNTKSP

-334 ALYTYYNALFGK
+334 TLYTYYNALFSK
-346 FSYVQFYTWADLV
+346 FSYVQFYMWADIV

-368 TATEEQWNFFMQFI
+368 TATQDQWNFFMQFI
-382 TWDYEEMKKYLADQQ
+382 TWDDKALEKYLVDQQ
-397 KKNTSQTMR
+397 KKKTSQTMR

-421 RRESPGAPYNIQAF
+421 RRESPRAPYNIQSF
-435 TELGSADNDYSI
+435 TELGSADNDYSL
-447 ANAPGSI
+447 ADVPGSI
-454 LKPADCEKVNYMFT
+454 LKADECVKVNYIFT
-468 AQALYEQCGKA
+468 TQYLYEQCGKA

-485 GGKLMKD
+485 GGYLMKH
-492 FRKWAETEN
+492 FREWAETEK

-519 IDDETVSQNPNM
+519 ISDETVAKNPNM
-531 LVRVVDGTATHA
+531 LVKVVDGLATHT
-543 DAFLHRELY
+543 DVFLHREQY
-552 MKDSETKIVNAL
+552 TKDSETKIVNAL

>member
-28 AIPKPV
+28 AIPQPV
-34 PAGIPETDEVAKALS
+34 PAGIPETDEVIKALS

-60 DEENTADDDSEAGET
+60 DEENTDDYSGAGET
-75 ESLKANRRAG
+75 ESLEANRRAG
-85 ETAYVPSYTFS
+85 ATASAPCYAFS

-111 LQSCRLRYKGAEK
+111 LQACWLRYKGAEK

-147 ANQLNIEHRY
+147 ANHLNIEHRY
-157 FGESLPEAFDN
+157 FGESLPEPVDN
-168 LDMTYLNSNQQA
+168 LDLTYLNSNQQA
-180 RDIHNIVSTLKKYLF
+180 RDIHNIVSALKKYLF

-226 FDVYVPFCAPFLT
+226 FDVYVPFCAPFMT
-239 GTDYADGTH
+239 GTDYTDGTH

-258 LKDVCGYGYEA
+258 LKDICGYGYEA

-275 AYERLKKIPLLICTN
+275 AYERLRKIPQLICTN

-296 ANKAVYQAA
+296 ANKAVYQAD
-305 PGSYQK
+305 PVSYQK

-334 ALYTYYNALFGK
+334 ALYTYYNALFSK
-346 FSYVQFYTWADLV
+346 FSYVQFYTWADIV

-368 TATEEQWNFFMQFI
+368 TATEDEWTFFMQFI
-382 TWDYEEMKKYLADQQ
+382 VMDDKALDKYLADQQ
-397 KKNTSQTMR
+397 KEKTSQAMR
-406 RGLTK
+406 GATK
-411 EEEQWDFLRF
+411 EEEQWDYLRF
-421 RRESPGAPYNIQAF
+421 RRESPRAPYNIQSF
-435 TELGSADNDYSI
+435 TELGAADNDYSI
-447 ANAPGSI
+447 ANTPGSI
-454 LKPADCEKVNYMFT
+454 LTPADCEKVNYMFST
-468 AQALYEQCGKA
+468 QALYEQCGKA

-519 IDDETVSQNPNM
+519 IDDETVSQNDM
-531 LVRVVDGTATHA
+531 LVKVVDGLATHT
-543 DAFLHRELY
+543 DVFLHREFY
-552 MKDSETKIVNAL
+552 TKDSETKIVNAL

>member
-28 AIPKPV
+28 AIPQPV
-34 PAGIPETDEVAKALS
+34 PAGIPETDEVIKALS

-60 DEENTADDDSEAGET
+60 DEENTDDYSGAGET
-75 ESLKANRRAG
+75 ESLEANRRAG

-96 FEQPIDHNRPELGTY
+96 FEQPIDHNNPELGTY
-111 LQSCRLRYKGAEK
+111 LQACRLRYKGAEK

-147 ANQLNIEHRY
+147 ANQLSIEHRY
-157 FGESLPEAFDN
+157 FGQSLPEAFDN
-168 LDMTYLNSNQQA
+168 VDMTYLNSNQQA

-226 FDVYVPFCAPFLT
+226 FNVYVPFCAPFLT
-239 GTDYADGTH
+239 GTDYTDGTH
-248 SCNDITPGTY
+248 SCNDITTGTY

-269 GSKEAI
+269 GSKEVI
-275 AYERLKKIPLLICTN
+275 AYERLRKIPQLICTN

-296 ANKAVYQAA
+296 ANKAVYQADPA
-305 PGSYQK
+305 SYGK
-311 ILEQYNAKSP
+311 IIEQYNAKSP

-334 ALYTYYNALFGK
+334 TLYTYYNALFSK
-346 FSYVQFYTWADLV
+346 FSYVQFYTWADIV

-368 TATEEQWNFFMQFI
+368 TATEDQWNFFMQFI
-382 TWDYEEMKKYLADQQ
+382 VMDDKALDKYLADQQ
-397 KKNTSQTMR
+397 KKKTTQTMR

-421 RRESPGAPYNIQAF
+421 RRESPRAPYNIQAF

-447 ANAPGSI
+447 VNTTGY
-454 LKPADCEKVNYMFT
+454 LKADDCLKVNYMFST
-468 AQALYEQCGKA
+468 QALYEQCGKA

-485 GGKLMKD
+485 GGYLMKD

-519 IDDETVSQNPNM
+519 ISDEAISKNPNM
-531 LVRVVDGTATHA
+531 LVKVVDGLATHT
-543 DAFLHRELY
+543 DVFLHREFY
-552 MKDSETKIVNAL
+552 TKDSETKIVNAL
-564 NKFLKLK
+564 NKFLHLK

>member
-28 AIPKPV
+28 AIPQPV
-34 PAGIPETDEVAKALS
+34 PAGIPETDEVIKALS

-60 DEENTADDDSEAGET
+60 DEENTDDYSGAGET
-75 ESLKANRRAG
+75 ESLEANRRAG

-96 FEQPIDHNRPELGTY
+96 FEQPIDHNNPELGTY
-111 LQSCRLRYKGAEK
+111 LQACRLRYKGAEK

-157 FGESLPEAFDN
+157 FGQSLPEPFDN
-168 LDMTYLNSNQQA
+168 VDMTYLNSNQQA

-226 FDVYVPFCAPFLT
+226 FNVYVPFCAPFLT
-239 GTDYADGTH
+239 GTDYTDGTH

-269 GSKEAI
+269 GSKEVI
-275 AYERLKKIPLLICTN
+275 AYERLRKIPQLICTN

-296 ANKAVYQAA
+296 ANKAVYQADPA
-305 PGSYQK
+305 SYGK
-311 ILEQYNAKSP
+311 IIEQYNAKSP

-334 ALYTYYNALFGK
+334 TLYTYYNALFSK
-346 FSYVQFYTWADLV
+346 FSYVQFYTWADIV

-368 TATEEQWNFFMQFI
+368 TATEDQWIFFMQFI
-382 TWDYEEMKKYLADQQ
+382 VMDSKALDKYLADQQ
-397 KKNTSQTMR
+397 KKKTSQAMR

-421 RRESPGAPYNIQAF
+421 RRESPRAPYNIQAF
-435 TELGSADNDYSI
+435 TELGSADNDYSLV
-447 ANAPGSI
+447 NTTGY
-454 LKPADCEKVNYMFT
+454 LKADDCLNVNYMFST
-468 AQALYEQCGKA
+468 QALYEKCGKA

-485 GGKLMKD
+485 GGYLMKD

-519 IDDETVSQNPNM
+519 ISDEAISKNPNM
-531 LVRVVDGTATHA
+531 LVKVVDGLATHT
-543 DAFLHRELY
+543 DVFLHREFY
-552 MKDSETKIVNAL
+552 TKESETTIVNAL

>member
-60 DEENTADDDSEAGET
+60 DEENTAAD
-75 ESLKANRRAG
+75 
-85 ETAYVPSYTFS
+85 VPSYTFS

-111 LQSCRLRYKGAEK
+111 LQACRLRYKGAEK

-129 THGYNMEYYDTD
+129 THGYNLEYYDTD

-368 TATEEQWNFFMQFI
+368 TATEDQWNFFMQFI

-397 KKNTSQTMR
+397 KKNSSQTMR

-421 RRESPGAPYNIQAF
+421 RRESPSAPYNIQAF

-479 GIYKQD
+479 DIYKQD
-485 GGKLMKD
+485 GGKLMKG
-492 FRKWAETEN
+492 FRAWVKTEN

-519 IDDETVSQNPNM
+519 ISDEAVSKNPNI
-531 LVRVVDGTATHA
+531 LVKVVDGLATHA
-543 DAFLHRELY
+543 DSFLHRELY

>member
-1 MKQIRY
+1 MKQIKY
-7 YMLAALAT
+7 YLLAGMAMMT
-15 MMLVGCT
+15 MAFVGCT
-22 EDNNMD
+22 EDNTM
-28 AIPKPV
+28 KPYEGGSSGRSGV
-34 PAGIPETDEVAKALS
+34 APDVDEVMNALVT
-49 DIPGVTNVRLV
+49 IPQVYDVRK
-60 DEENTADDDSEAGET
+60 DG
-75 ESLKANRRAG
+75 
-85 ETAYVPSYTFS
+85 AYYS
-96 FEQPIDHNRPELGTY
+96 FTYEQPIDHNNPELGTY
-111 LQSCRLRYKGAEK
+111 LQACRLKYKGAEK

-129 THGYNMEYYDTD
+129 THGYSMEYYDTD

-157 FGESLPEAFDN
+157 FGQSLPEPFDN
-168 LDMTYLNSNQQA
+168 VDMTYLNSNQQA
-180 RDIHNIVSTLKKYLF
+180 RDIHNIVSALKKYLF

-239 GTDYADGTH
+239 GTDYTDGTH

-275 AYERLKKIPLLICTN
+275 AYERLRKIPQLICTN

-296 ANKAVYQAA
+296 ANKAVYQAD

-334 ALYTYYNALFGK
+334 TLYTYYNALFYK

-368 TATEEQWNFFMQFI
+368 TATEDQWNFFMQFI
-382 TWDYEEMKKYLADQQ
+382 TWDDKALDKYLADQQ
-397 KKNTSQTMR
+397 KKTSQAMR
-406 RGLTK
+406 RGATK

-421 RRESPGAPYNIQAF
+421 RRESTSAPYNIQAF
-435 TELGSADNDYSI
+435 TELGAVDNDYSI

-468 AQALYEQCGKA
+468 TQALYEQCGKA

-485 GGKLMKD
+485 GGYLMKD

-519 IDDETVSQNPNM
+519 ITDAAAKNNPM
-531 LVRVVDGTATHA
+531 IEKVVDLIAVHNDYFMHRQSYEKSTE
-543 DAFLHRELY
+543 DAIL
-552 MKDSETKIVNAL
+552 SAL
-564 NKFLKLK
+564 EKFLK

>member
-28 AIPKPV
+28 AIPQPV
-34 PAGIPETDEVAKALS
+34 PAGIPETDEVIKALS

-60 DEENTADDDSEAGET
+60 DEENTDDYSGAGET
-75 ESLKANRRAG
+75 ESLEANRRAG

-96 FEQPIDHNRPELGTY
+96 FEQPIDHNNPELGTY
-111 LQSCRLRYKGAEK
+111 LQACRLRYKGAEK

-147 ANQLNIEHRY
+147 ANQLSIEHRY
-157 FGESLPEAFDN
+157 FGQSLPEAFDN
-168 LDMTYLNSNQQA
+168 VDMTYLNSYQQA
-180 RDIHNIVSTLKKYLF
+180 CDIHNIVSTLKKYLF

-226 FDVYVPFCAPFLT
+226 FNVYVPFCAPFLT
-239 GTDYADGTH
+239 GTDYTDGTH

-258 LKDVCGYGYEA
+258 LKDVCGNGYEA

-275 AYERLKKIPLLICTN
+275 AYERLRKIPQLICTN

-296 ANKAVYQAA
+296 ANKAVYQAD
-305 PGSYQK
+305 PVSYQK

-334 ALYTYYNALFGK
+334 TLYNYYNALFSK
-346 FSYVQFYTWADLV
+346 FSYVQFYTWADIV
-359 PDLKPLEDG
+359 PDLEPLEKG
-368 TATEEQWNFFMQFI
+368 TATEDQWIFFMQFI
-382 TWDYEEMKKYLADQQ
+382 VMDSKALDKYLADQQ
-397 KKNTSQTMR
+397 KKKTSQAMR

-421 RRESPGAPYNIQAF
+421 RRESPKAPYNIQSF

-447 ANAPGSI
+447 VNTTGY
-454 LKPADCEKVNYMFT
+454 LKADDCLKVNYMFST
-468 AQALYEQCGKA
+468 QALYEQCGKA

-485 GGKLMKD
+485 GGYLMKD
-492 FRKWAETEN
+492 FRKWAETES

-519 IDDETVSQNPNM
+519 ISDEAISKNSNM
-531 LVRVVDGTATHA
+531 LVKVVDGLATHT
-543 DAFLHRELY
+543 DVFLHREFY
-552 MKDSETKIVNAL
+552 TKDSETKIVNAL

>member
-28 AIPKPV
+28 AIPQPV
-34 PAGIPETDEVAKALS
+34 PAGIPETDEVIKALS

-60 DEENTADDDSEAGET
+60 DEENTAD
-75 ESLKANRRAG
+75 
-85 ETAYVPSYTFS
+85 YVPSYTFS

-111 LQSCRLRYKGAEK
+111 LQACRLRYKGAEK

-129 THGYNMEYYDTD
+129 THGYSMGYYDTD

-157 FGESLPEAFDN
+157 FGESLPEPFDN

-180 RDIHNIVSTLKKYLF
+180 RDIHNIVSALKKYLF

-239 GTDYADGTH
+239 GTDYTDGTH

-275 AYERLKKIPLLICTN
+275 AYERLKKIPQLICTN

-296 ANKAVYQAA
+296 ANKAVYQVDPA
-305 PGSYQK
+305 SYKK

-334 ALYTYYNALFGK
+334 TLYTYYFALFAK
-346 FSYVQFYTWADLV
+346 FSYVQFYTWSDIV

-368 TATEEQWNFFMQFI
+368 TATEDQWNFFMQFI
-382 TWDYEEMKKYLADQQ
+382 TWGDKALEKYLADQQ
-397 KKNTSQTMR
+397 KKKTSQTMR

-421 RRESPGAPYNIQAF
+421 RRESPSAPYNIQAF

-447 ANAPGSI
+447 ANVPGSI
-454 LKPADCEKVNYMFT
+454 LTPADCEKVNYMFT
-468 AQALYEQCGKA
+468 TQALYEQCGKA

-485 GGKLMKD
+485 GGYLMKD

-519 IDDETVSQNPNM
+519 IGDDIVAKNPNM
-531 LVRVVDGTATHA
+531 LVRVVDGIATHT
-543 DAFLHRELY
+543 DAFLHRQLY
-552 MKDSETKIVNAL
+552 TKDSETKIVNAL